1 MANSD
6 IVEDM
11 EVVLRIALS
20 QVAPDAA
27 LTSKRMFGGAGFFAY
42 GKIFAAWFGTDRL
55 AIKLS
60 EDDREELLGFLQ
72 PVQAILTGIPEIG
85 IGRDDAAQIRHG
97 QGILL
102 MPHLVERWRAER
114 AGDDR
119 SALVTCDGEAVAL
132 GEVRAG
138 RFEPARVFA
147 AS

>member
-60 EDDREELLGFLQ
+60 EDDREELLE
-72 PVQAILTGIPEIG
+72 IDDTGPSMMTAYIEVPEAWMT
-85 IGRDDAAQIRHG
+85 DPDALA
-97 QGILL
+97 LW
-102 MPHLVERWRAER
+102 VERSLEFSV
-114 AGDDR
+114 G
-119 SALVTCDGEAVAL
+119 
-132 GEVRAG
+132 
-138 RFEPARVFA
+138 PAK
-147 AS
+147 